1 MLLATLA
8 AQSLN
13 HQALTTPPVDI
24 VDSAHTKEAGDHVVS
39 DPTEKQGAMKRAPNA
54 IASPESLVAQEFSP
68 EASPSSK
75 LPNTQPVEDTQKVVE
90 PTRESPALK
99 RLILLLRL
107 QKLRLK
113 QPALA
118 LHLQKLRLQKPGN
131 SSANLNPK

>member
-75 LPNTQPVEDTQKVVE
+75 LPNIQPVEDTQKSLSQSERV
-90 PTRESPALK
+90 SLLK
-99 RLILLLRL
+99 RPKLLLRL

-118 LHLQKLRLQKPGN
+118 LHLQKLRLQKPGEQ
-131 SSANLNPK
+131 